1 MKTLE
6 VHLPDDL
13 AILLTRQAVDE
24 EAFVLE
30 SLRLRLAKIEGES
43 KLAEEYGASAIENR
57 ALIVDF
63 QHVDS
68 EGWDNEY

>member
-13 AILLTRQAVDE
+13 AVLLARQAVDE

-30 SLRLRLAKIEGES
+30 SLRLRLAKIEGEER
-43 KLAEEYGASAIENR
+43 LAEEYRAAAAENT
-57 ALIVDF
+57 ALMGDF
-63 QHVDS
+63 KYVDS
-68 EGWDNEY
+68 EGWDDEY